1 MKIVVYAKAVLLMAV
16 LLVFNS
22 CNDDDSG
29 TASPSITDFSPTEGI
44 EGTTVTIN
52 GTNFST
58 IASENIVKFNG
69 TTANVTAASTTTLTV
84 TVPAGAT
91 TGKITVEVNLQT
103 TTSSGDFKVLAVP
116 AITGFTPMEGS
127 EGTTVTITG
136 TNFSTVISE
145 NIVMFNG
152 EAASVTGT
160 TATTLTVTAPSGTTG
175 KITVQVGT
183 QKTTSLDDFVYKPL
197 VTVSTLAGSGI
208 AGFADGTG
216 TAAQFDRPYGV
227 ALDANG
233 NVYVADGVNQ
243 RIRKITTGGAVST
256 LAGSGTAGF
265 ADGIGATAQFRNPT
279 GIAVDASGNVY
290 VGDVT
295 NNRIRKITPNGVV
308 STLAGDGT
316 SGLADGTGTAAKFSS
331 PSWLTVDAAGNVYVC
346 DRENNCI
353 RKITPDGVVSTLA
366 GDGAAGTFGYV
377 DGVGTAARFTQPQG
391 ITVDPAG
398 NLYVVDYGNHRIRKV
413 TSGGVVTTLAGSSKG
428 FADGIGIAA
437 KFDYPLGIA
446 RDTEG
451 NLYVADYNNQ
461 RIRKITPSGEVS
473 TLAGSGTQGFVD
485 GTGITAQFE
494 GPFGVGIDVS
504 GNLYVSDRL
513 GHRIRKI
520 TIQ

>member
-1 MKIVVYAKAVLLMAV
+1 MKIVVYAKAILLMVV

-22 CNDDDSG
+22 CSDDDSS
-29 TASPSITDFSPTEGI
+29 TAPPSINDFSPTEGI
-44 EGTTVTIN
+44 AGTTVTIN
-52 GTNFST
+52 GTNFSAVT
-58 IASENIVKFNG
+58 SENIVKFNG
-69 TTANVTAASTTTLTV
+69 TTANVTVASTTTLTV
-84 TVPAGAT
+84 MVPIGAT
-91 TGKITVEVNLQT
+91 SGKIAIEVNSQT
-103 TTSSGDFKVLAVP
+103 TTSSGDFKVLAMP
-116 AITGFTPMEGS
+116 AITGFTPMEGIA
-127 EGTTVTITG
+127 GTTVTITG
-136 TNFSTVISE
+136 INFSTVISE

-152 EAASVTGT
+152 EVASITGA
-160 TATTLTVTAPSGTTG
+160 TATTLTVTVPAGTTG

-183 QKTTSLDDFVYKPL
+183 QKTASLDDFIYKPL
-197 VTVSTLAGSGI
+197 VTVSTLAGSGTT
-208 AGFADGTG
+208 GFADGTG

-331 PSWLTVDAAGNVYVC
+331 PSGLTVDAAGNVYVC

-366 GDGAAGTFGYV
+366 GDGAAGAFGYA
-377 DGVGTAARFTQPQG
+377 DGVGTAARFTLPRS

-428 FADGIGIAA
+428 FADGMGIAA

-485 GTGITAQFE
+485 GTGATAQFE
-494 GPFGVGIDVS
+494 GPFGIGIDVS